1 MCTFSVTAVTLKA
14 NCLQKPE
21 KESELNIHN
30 YKVKTHT
37 SQGGSHSCTMKYLEN
52 VLLLGPGW
60 DASPSHGYGLRSILL
75 VPT

>member
-1 MCTFSVTAVTLKA
+1 MCTFSVTAMTLKA
-14 NCLQKPE
+14 KCLQKPE

-30 YKVKTHT
+30 YKVKTRA
-37 SQGGSHSCTMKYLEN
+37 SQGGSQLYHEVPSN

-60 DASPSHGYGLRSILL
+60 DASPLQGYGLRSISL